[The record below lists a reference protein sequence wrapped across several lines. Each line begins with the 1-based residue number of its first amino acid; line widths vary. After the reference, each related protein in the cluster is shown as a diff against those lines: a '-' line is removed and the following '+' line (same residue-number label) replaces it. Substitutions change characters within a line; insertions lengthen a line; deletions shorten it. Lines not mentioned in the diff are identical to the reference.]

1 MVNIDIALYH
11 QFTYKDGQMPPT
23 PRVVSEK
30 DTVIKIYEDSSTYVY
45 CIPFEL
51 EDSVSSSLTNLLADF
66 NESATYKKQTA
77 EEMGDYQLAMKY
89 RLPR

>member
-11 QFTYKDGQMPPT
+11 QFTYKDGQFPPS

-30 DTVIKIYEDSSTYVY
+30 DTVIQVHEDTSTYVY

-51 EDSVSSSLTNLLADF
+51 ENSVSSSLTNLLADF
-66 NESATYKKQTA
+66 NEAATYKKQTA

-89 RLPR
+89 RL

>member
-11 QFTYKDGQMPPT
+11 QFTYKDGQLPPS

-30 DTVIKIYEDSSTYVY
+30 DIVIKVQEDTSTYVY

-66 NESATYKKQTA
+66 SESATYEKQTA
-77 EEMGDYQLAMKY
+77 EETGDYQLTMKY
-89 RLPR
+89 RL